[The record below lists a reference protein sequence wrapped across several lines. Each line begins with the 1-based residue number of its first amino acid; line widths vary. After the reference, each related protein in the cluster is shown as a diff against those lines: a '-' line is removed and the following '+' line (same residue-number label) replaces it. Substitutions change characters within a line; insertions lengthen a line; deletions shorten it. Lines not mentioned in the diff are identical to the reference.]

1 MEKMKAARMHRYGGK
16 EVVVV
21 EQVDFPNAGPN
32 EVLVRIAAAG
42 VNPVDWKIREGYMHQ
57 VLPIQFPYTLGC
69 DLAGTV
75 EAVGQGVTRFAVG
88 DRVFGYP
95 SLMRCGAFAEAAT
108 ILESE
113 LAHAPES
120 IELEMSAALPVACI
134 TAYDGLFTHG
144 ALEAGQRVLILGG
157 SGGVGSLAIQMA
169 TEAGAEVYAT
179 ASIRNQEWLTALGAI
194 AIDYGSQSTSDVVT
208 DVDLILDCVGVDSGV
223 AALPSLKAGGRYVTT
238 VYALPSVEILAQ
250 YGAKSAMYGIQPSGE
265 RLREIAAM
273 VDQGK
278 LKMAI
283 DSVFSLD
290 QVAEALAASQ
300 AGRTRG
306 KLLIRTSSN

>member
-1 MEKMKAARMHRYGGK
+1 MPDLPGMDIKMK
-16 EVVVV
+16 
-21 EQVDFPNAGPN
+21 
-32 EVLVRIAAAG
+32 
-42 VNPVDWKIREGYMHQ
+42 
-57 VLPIQFPYTLGC
+57 
-69 DLAGTV
+69 
-75 EAVGQGVTRFAVG
+75 
-88 DRVFGYP
+88 
-95 SLMRCGAFAEAAT
+95 
-108 ILESE
+108 
-113 LAHAPES
+113 
-120 IELEMSAALPVACI
+120 
-134 TAYDGLFTHG
+134 
-144 ALEAGQRVLILGG
+144 VLILGG

-169 TEAGAEVYAT
+169 AGAGAEVYAT
-179 ASIRNQEWLTALGAI
+179 ASIRNQDWLRALGAI
-194 AIDYGSQSTSDVVT
+194 AIDYGSQSTADVVR

-238 VYALPSVEILAQ
+238 VYALPPAEILAQ

-273 VDQGK
+273 VDQEK

-306 KLLIRTSSN
+306 KLLIRTSAN

>member
-1 MEKMKAARMHRYGGK
+1 MKAARMHRYGGK
-16 EVVVV
+16 EVVEV
-21 EQVDFPNAGPN
+21 EQVDIPQPGPN
-32 EVLVRIAAAG
+32 EVLVKVAAAG
-42 VNPVDWKIREGYMHQ
+42 VNPVDWKIREGYMQQ

-75 EAVGQGVTRFAVG
+75 ESVGEAVTRFSVG

-95 SLMRCGAFAEAAT
+95 SLMRCGAFAELAT

-113 LAHAPES
+113 LAHAPAS
-120 IELEMSAALPVACI
+120 VDLEMSAALPVACI
-134 TAYDGLFTHG
+134 TAFDGLFTHG
-144 ALEAGQRVLILGG
+144 ALAAGERVLILGG

-169 TEAGAEVYAT
+169 VGVGAEVFAT
-179 ASIRNQEWLTALGAI
+179 ASARNQDWLKGLGATPI
-194 AIDYGSQSTSDVVT
+194 NYGSQTTADVVR
-208 DVDLILDCVGVDSGV
+208 DVDLILDCVGVESGL

-238 VYALPSVEILAQ
+238 VYALPPEDALAQ
-250 YGAKSAMYGIQPSGE
+250 YGAKASMYGIQPSGE

-278 LKMAI
+278 LRMAI
-283 DSVFSLD
+283 DTVYTLD
-290 QVAEALAASQ
+290 QVPEALAASQ

>member
-1 MEKMKAARMHRYGGK
+1 MKAARMHRYGGK

-21 EQVDFPNAGPN
+21 EQVDFPHAGPN
-32 EVLVRIAAAG
+32 EVVVRVAAAG
-42 VNPVDWKIREGYMHQ
+42 VNPVDWKIREGYMQQ

-75 EAVGQGVTRFAVG
+75 ESVGEGVARFAVG

-120 IELEMSAALPVACI
+120 MELEMSAALPVACI

-144 ALEAGQRVLILGG
+144 SLEAGQRVLILGG

-169 TEAGAEVYAT
+169 AGAGAEVYAT
-179 ASIRNQEWLTALGAI
+179 ASIRNQEWVKDLGAT
-194 AIDYGSQSTSDVVT
+194 AIDYGSQSTADVVR

-223 AALPSLKAGGRYVTT
+223 GALPSLKAGGRYVTT
-238 VYALPSVEILAQ
+238 VYALPSAEILTQ
-250 YGAKSAMYGIQPSGE
+250 YGAIAAMYGIQPSGG

-273 VDQGK
+273 VDRGQ
-278 LKMAI
+278 LKMTI
-283 DSVFSLD
+283 DRVFNLD
-290 QVAEALAASQ
+290 QVAEALAACL
-300 AGRTRG
+300 ACR
-306 KLLIRTSSN
+306 